1 MAEAARKPDRAREPE
16 SVNRWVVT
24 SCIVLGTLMGA
35 IDMSIVNVALPE
47 IRSSLG
53 VTLTEISWVATG
65 YLVAV
70 VVILPLTD
78 WLSSVFGRKRV
89 YITALLIFTV
99 SSLFCGISRDF
110 TLLVFFRIIQGIGAG
125 LMQPIAMAIL
135 REVFPPREQAMAM
148 GVFGIAILLGPAIG
162 PTLGGWLTDNYGW
175 PWIFYINLPIGAVA
189 VFMALEFVYDPPYL
203 VRQHI
208 RGMDY
213 VGISLLMVGLASLQT
228 VLSEGQANDWFESPF
243 IVLLIAVA
251 GGALLAFV
259 VWELRARKPAVD
271 LTILANSAY
280 TSATVLGGVLGL
292 ALFGSLFLLP
302 LFMQE
307 LLGYNALQS
316 GMAMLPR
323 SLVMMAGMPIA
334 GRLYNQLGPR
344 LMIGAGL
351 LLSGVATLEMAR
363 FTADTSYA
371 GLVIPQ
377 VWQGLAFS
385 LIFVSLSTSA
395 LASVTRPR
403 MTNAAALYNL
413 VRQLGGSF
421 GIAIFATM
429 LESQQK
435 VVAARLV
442 GHLDPFNP
450 VFAQRYR
457 AIAQGLASRGV
468 NPAEAGQKALALL
481 NGMAQKQAAVMSF
494 EYAFY
499 VIGVVFMVTLPLVFL
514 LRARAQAVPV
524 EEGQQRR

>member
-1 MAEAARKPDRAREPE
+1 
-16 SVNRWVVT
+16 
-24 SCIVLGTLMGA
+24 
-35 IDMSIVNVALPE
+35 
-47 IRSSLG
+47 
-53 VTLTEISWVATG
+53 
-65 YLVAV
+65 
-70 VVILPLTD
+70 
-78 WLSSVFGRKRV
+78 
-89 YITALLIFTV
+89 
-99 SSLFCGISRDF
+99 
-110 TLLVFFRIIQGIGAG
+110 
-125 LMQPIAMAIL
+125 
-135 REVFPPREQAMAM
+135 
-148 GVFGIAILLGPAIG
+148 
-162 PTLGGWLTDNYGW
+162 
-175 PWIFYINLPIGAVA
+175 
-189 VFMALEFVYDPPYL
+189 
-203 VRQHI
+203 
-208 RGMDY
+208 
-213 VGISLLMVGLASLQT
+213 
-228 VLSEGQANDWFESPF
+228 
-243 IVLLIAVA
+243 
-251 GGALLAFV
+251 
-259 VWELRARKPAVD
+259 VD